1 MSFPD
6 LPANDCR
13 HRAALDSVDPGASNP
28 SGAALAIHNA
38 RRQVMSEG
46 GDRRKDAAVRLTATR
61 PVFLV
66 QGDSDLDPAEY
77 RRLMDVCRART
88 AERPYPPAGEA
99 AA

>member
-13 HRAALDSVDPGASNP
+13 HRAALDRRSGRNP
-28 SGAALAIHNA
+28 YE
-38 RRQVMSEG
+38 RR
-46 GDRRKDAAVRLTATR
+46 
-61 PVFLV
+61 
-66 QGDSDLDPAEY
+66 
-77 RRLMDVCRART
+77 MDVSRART

>member
-28 SGAALAIHNA
+28 SGAALAIQDVG
-38 RRQVMSEG
+38 RQVMSEG
-46 GDRRKDAAVRLTATR
+46 GDRRKDAAIRLTATR

-99 AA
+99 A

>member
-1 MSFPD
+1 MK
-6 LPANDCR
+6 
-13 HRAALDSVDPGASNP
+13 
-28 SGAALAIHNA
+28 I
-38 RRQVMSEG
+38 
-46 GDRRKDAAVRLTATR
+46 RLTATR

-66 QGDSDLDPAEY
+66 RDSDLDPAEY

>member
-13 HRAALDSVDPGASNP
+13 HRAALD
-28 SGAALAIHNA
+28 
-38 RRQVMSEG
+38 
-46 GDRRKDAAVRLTATR
+46 
-61 PVFLV
+61 
-66 QGDSDLDPAEY
+66 PAEY
-77 RRLMDVCRART
+77 QRLMDVSRART

>member
-28 SGAALAIHNA
+28 SDVALAIHNTC
-38 RRQVMSEG
+38 RQVMSEG
-46 GDRRKDAAVRLTATR
+46 GNRREDATIRLTATR

-99 AA
+99 A

>member
-13 HRAALDSVDPGASNP
+13 HRAALDIVDPGASSNP
-28 SGAALAIHNA
+28 YE
-38 RRQVMSEG
+38 RR
-46 GDRRKDAAVRLTATR
+46 
-61 PVFLV
+61 
-66 QGDSDLDPAEY
+66 
-77 RRLMDVCRART
+77 MDVSIRART